1 MRPLIILLIT
11 YTTMLCSFVSGIEV
25 KHSEAFDRVAECI
38 YICTHADNT
47 EENLSVAEVICDA
60 HKVGAPLKPSRHLKK
75 TLIIVKCIY
84 CTFFC
89 ITWQFPSDFVF
100 KAVYTLEVCEA
111 D

>member
-60 HKVGAPLKPSRHLKK
+60 HKVGARSNLQG
-75 TLIIVKCIY
+75 T
-84 CTFFC
+84 
-89 ITWQFPSDFVF
+89 
-100 KAVYTLEVCEA
+100 
-111 D
+111 